1 MHKLNIL
8 DCPFCSRDVSS
19 RLFLSSKYGFS
30 ILARHGVEP
39 GQSLVMPRRHVAT
52 IEELNPHEVADLM
65 WLVTESIRVLRANG
79 IAKDLNIAINLG
91 SLAGQ
96 SVEHLHVHI
105 IPRFAGD
112 TLEPKRWLSEDLFI
126 KLREKSDDELEALSK
141 KLRVAGLS
149 PVQNASEL
157 GGEVS
162 LREDFD
168 RGKYIKYD
176 RDINGIEGIN
186 YSDMNIS
193 IGGGA
198 LIRSGS
204 IIYRDVFVGGNFE
217 CGHNALIR
225 GGCRIG
231 ENVCVYTGAQIQKD
245 VSIGSGCVIGGWVGN
260 GSVIGNDVKMFGE
273 LVHKYKS
280 SGRGEAESAPE
291 IMDGA
296 FIGWNAIVVGGVR
309 VGRRAVVGA
318 GSVVVSDVPDDCVVA
333 GNPAKPIN

>member
-1 MHKLNIL
+1 MLFLRVILKTRMYITMHKLSIL

-39 GQSLVMPRRHVAT
+39 GQSLVIPRRHVAT

-79 IAKDLNIAINLG
+79 LSKDLNVAINLG

-105 IPRFAGD
+105 IPRVDGD

-126 KLREKSDDELEALSK
+126 KLREKSDDELEALCK
-141 KLRVAGLS
+141 KLRCAGLS
-149 PVQNASEL
+149 PVQNASEV

-162 LREDFD
+162 LKDGFD
-168 RGKYIKYD
+168 RSKYIKYD
-176 RDINGIEGIN
+176 NDISGTEGIKC
-186 YSDMNIS
+186 SDMNIS

-204 IIYRDVFVGGNFE
+204 IIYHDVIIGGNFE

-225 GGCRIG
+225 SGCRIG
-231 ENVCVYTGAQIQKD
+231 ENV
-245 VSIGSGCVIGGWVGN
+245 
-260 GSVIGNDVKMFGE
+260 
-273 LVHKYKS
+273 
-280 SGRGEAESAPE
+280 
-291 IMDGA
+291 
-296 FIGWNAIVVGGVR
+296 
-309 VGRRAVVGA
+309 
-318 GSVVVSDVPDDCVVA
+318 
-333 GNPAKPIN
+333 